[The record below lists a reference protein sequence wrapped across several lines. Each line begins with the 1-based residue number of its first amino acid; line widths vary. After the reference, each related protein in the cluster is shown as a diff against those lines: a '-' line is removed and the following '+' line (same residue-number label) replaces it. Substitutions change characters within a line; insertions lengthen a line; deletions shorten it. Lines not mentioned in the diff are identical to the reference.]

1 MLSLSHIDFA
11 YEKGPLLLP
20 DLCMEV
26 HDGDYV
32 AVVGENG
39 SGKSTLIKIM
49 LGLLRPLHGTLTSTF
64 RQAAYVP
71 QPTDLINKQ
80 FPMTVAELLHFQAR
94 LLKLKDV
101 EAEQRALAQV
111 GMGEFRNHLIGALS
125 GGQFQRVL
133 VARALLG
140 NPDFIILD
148 EPSTGMD
155 LRSQEAL
162 YPLISELHEK
172 KGVTMITVEHN
183 LRYAAHYASTFFH
196 MVRGRGHFCTPE
208 EYLAEYVADNGGGSH
223 V

>member
-11 YEKGPLLLP
+11 YEKGPLLLQ

-80 FPMTVAELLHFQAR
+80 FPMTVAELLHFRPGSLSSRMLRQNSGR
-94 LLKLKDV
+94 WHKL
-101 EAEQRALAQV
+101 AWANFA
-111 GMGEFRNHLIGALS
+111 
-125 GGQFQRVL
+125 
-133 VARALLG
+133 
-140 NPDFIILD
+140 II
-148 EPSTGMD
+148 
-155 LRSQEAL
+155 
-162 YPLISELHEK
+162 
-172 KGVTMITVEHN
+172 
-183 LRYAAHYASTFFH
+183 
-196 MVRGRGHFCTPE
+196 
-208 EYLAEYVADNGGGSH
+208 
-223 V
+223 

>member
-1 MLSLSHIDFA
+1 
-11 YEKGPLLLP
+11 
-20 DLCMEV
+20 MEV

-125 GGQFQRVL
+125 SVSLWPGPFLATRTSSSWMNHR
-133 VARALLG
+133 RAWTCG
-140 NPDFIILD
+140 PKRPYI
-148 EPSTGMD
+148 P
-155 LRSQEAL
+155 
-162 YPLISELHEK
+162 
-172 KGVTMITVEHN
+172 
-183 LRYAAHYASTFFH
+183 
-196 MVRGRGHFCTPE
+196 
-208 EYLAEYVADNGGGSH
+208 
-223 V
+223 